1 VLLAAGLYIYMS
13 KSFKRAVFGISVA
26 LVAIVFLGG
35 FVSGG
40 VSAGTQSDAAYRQMG
55 VYEEVLHKIQSDYVT
70 EPSLN
75 DVTTGAL
82 HGLLESLDANSSYL
96 TPAEFAAYKAHQNEG
111 TAQVG
116 LDVSKRYDYGTVV
129 SVVPGSP
136 ADREAHIR
144 DGDMI
149 ESIDG
154 KTTRQLS
161 LAMIRLMLE
170 GKPGTNVTF
179 GLIRPGGKPEPEQVT
194 LTRTQVAPPPMGVEQ
209 YEQSSI
215 LYLKPDTLSRERV
228 DQIEARLHA
237 MPRNGNTKVLL
248 DLRDVAEG
256 DPAQGI
262 RLANAFLQSGTIA
275 SIQGQT
281 VPRQTFTALSSRFV
295 TKAPLVILVN
305 NGTAGAA
312 EIVAAAILDNKR
324 GDLVGSRTFGEGV
337 VQRTITLPDGAALIL
352 SVAKYETPSG
362 SKIQDDAVTPNV
374 VVNETI
380 DQFLAEEGDLS
391 QPLPHTDD
399 QLNKALDILKQK
411 SA

>member
-1 VLLAAGLYIYMS
+1 MS
-13 KSFKRAVFGISVA
+13 KSFTRAVFGISIT
-26 LVAIVFLGG
+26 LVAVVFLGG
-35 FVSGG
+35 FVSGT
-40 VSAGTQSDAAYRQMG
+40 SSQTQSDGAYRQMG

-70 EPSLN
+70 EPNIN

-96 TPAEFAAYKAHQNEG
+96 TPTEFAAYKAHENEG

-116 LDVSKRYDYGTVV
+116 LDVSKRFGYATVV
-129 SVVPGSP
+129 AVVPGSP
-136 ADREAHIR
+136 ADREAHIG

-149 ESIDG
+149 ESIGG
-154 KTTRQLS
+154 KTTRQMS
-161 LAMIRLMLE
+161 LAMIRLLLE
-170 GKPGTNVTF
+170 GKPGTNVNF
-179 GLIRPGGKPEPEQVT
+179 GLIRPGGKPEPEQIN
-194 LTRTQVAPPPMGVEQ
+194 LTRTQLAPPAMAQQQ
-209 YEQSSI
+209 YENSTI
-215 LYLKPDTLSRERV
+215 LYLKPGILSHERV
-228 DQIEARLHA
+228 DQIEDRLRA
-237 MPRNGNTKVLL
+237 MPKNGNTKVLL
-248 DLRDVAEG
+248 DLRDVADG

-275 SIQGQT
+275 SIEGQT
-281 VPRQTFTALSSRFV
+281 VTKQTFTAEPSRFV
-295 TKAPLVILVN
+295 TKGPLVVLVN

-337 VQRTITLPDGAALIL
+337 VQKTITLPDGAALIL

-362 SKIQDDAVTPNV
+362 SKIQDKAVTPNI

-380 DQFLAEEGDLS
+380 DQFLAEEDETAR
-391 QPLPHTDD
+391 PVPHPDD

>member
-1 VLLAAGLYIYMS
+1 MS
-13 KSFKRAVFGISVA
+13 KSFTRAVFGISIT
-26 LVAIVFLGG
+26 LVAVVFLGG
-35 FVSGG
+35 FVSGT
-40 VSAGTQSDAAYRQMG
+40 SSQTQSDGAYRQMG

-70 EPSLN
+70 EPN
-75 DVTTGAL
+75 ITDVTTGAL

-96 TPAEFAAYKAHQNEG
+96 TPAEFTAYKAHENEG

-116 LDVSKRYDYGTVV
+116 LDVSKRFGYATVV
-129 SVVPGSP
+129 AVVPGSP
-136 ADREAHIR
+136 ADREAHIS

-149 ESIDG
+149 ESIGG
-154 KTTRQLS
+154 KTTRQMS
-161 LAMIRLMLE
+161 LAMIRLLLE
-170 GKPGTNVTF
+170 GKPGTNVNF
-179 GLIRPGGKPEPEQVT
+179 GLIRPGGKPEPEQIN
-194 LTRTQVAPPPMGVEQ
+194 LARTQVAPPAMAEQQ
-209 YEQSSI
+209 YENSTI
-215 LYLKPDTLSRERV
+215 LYLKPGILSRERV
-228 DQIEARLHA
+228 DQIEDRLRA
-237 MPRNGNTKVLL
+237 MPKNGNTKVLL
-248 DLRDVAEG
+248 DLRDVADG

-275 SIQGQT
+275 SIEGQT
-281 VPRQTFTALSSRFV
+281 VTKQTFTAEPSRFV
-295 TKAPLVILVN
+295 TKGPLVVLVN

-337 VQRTITLPDGAALIL
+337 VQKTITLPDGAALIL

-362 SKIQDDAVTPNV
+362 SKIQDKAVTPNI

-380 DQFLAEEGDLS
+380 DQFLAEEDETAR
-391 QPLPHTDD
+391 PVPHPDD

>member
-1 VLLAAGLYIYMS
+1 MS

-26 LVAIVFLGG
+26 LIAVVFLGG

-40 VSAGTQSDAAYRQMG
+40 VSDGAQSDAAYKQMG

-70 EPSLN
+70 QPN
-75 DVTTGAL
+75 MDDVTTGAL

-96 TPAEFAAYKAHQNEG
+96 TASEFAAYKAHQNEG

-116 LDVSKRYDYGTVV
+116 LDVSKRFGYATVV
-129 SVVPGSP
+129 AVVPGSP
-136 ADREAHIR
+136 ADREAHIS

-149 ESIDG
+149 ESIGG
-154 KTTRQLS
+154 KTTRPMS
-161 LAMIRLMLE
+161 LAMIRLLLE
-170 GKPGTNVTF
+170 GKPGTSVNF
-179 GLIRPGGKPEPEQVT
+179 GLIRPGGKPEPDQIT
-194 LTRTQVAPPPMGVEQ
+194 LTRTQVPTPAFSQQE
-209 YEQSSI
+209 YENSSI
-215 LYLKPDTLSRERV
+215 LYLKPGVLSRERV
-228 DQIEARLHA
+228 DQVEARLRA
-237 MPRNGNTKVLL
+237 MPKNNNTKVLL

-275 SIQGQT
+275 SIEGQT
-281 VPRQTFTALSSRFV
+281 VPKQTFAAEPSRFI

-337 VQRTITLPDGAALIL
+337 VQKTITLPDGAALIL
-352 SVAKYETPSG
+352 SVAKYESPSG
-362 SKIQDDAVTPNV
+362 SKIQDNAVTPNI

-380 DQFLAEEGDLS
+380 DQFLAQEDETA
-391 QPLPHTDD
+391 QPVPHTDD
-399 QLNKALDILKQK
+399 QLNKALDDLKQK

>member
-1 VLLAAGLYIYMS
+1 MS
-13 KSFKRAVFGISVA
+13 KNFKRSIFGVSVA
-26 LVAIVFLGG
+26 LVLVVFLGG

-40 VSAGTQSDAAYRQMG
+40 VAADSQSDGAYRQMG

-70 EPSLN
+70 EPNMN

-96 TPAEFAAYKAHQNEG
+96 TPAEFAAYKSHQNEG
-111 TAQVG
+111 TAQIG
-116 LDVSKRYDYGTVV
+116 LDVSKRYGYATVV
-129 SVVPGSP
+129 AVIPGSP
-136 ADREAHIR
+136 ADVQAHIK

-149 ESIDG
+149 ESIEG

-161 LAMIRLMLE
+161 LAMIRLLLD
-170 GKPGTNVTF
+170 GKPGTDLHF
-179 GLIRPGGKPEPEQVT
+179 GLIRPGGKPEPEQIT
-194 LTRTQVAPPPMGVEQ
+194 LTRTQVQPAPFGEQQ
-209 YEQSSI
+209 YENSTI
-215 LYLKPDTLSRERV
+215 LYLKPGSLTRDRV
-228 DQIEARLHA
+228 DQIETRLRA
-237 MPRNGNTKVLL
+237 MPKNGNTKVLL

-256 DPAQGI
+256 DSAQGI

-275 SIQGQT
+275 SIEGQT
-281 VPRQTFTALSSRFV
+281 VPRQTFTAEPGRFI
-295 TKAPLVILVN
+295 TKAPLVVLVN

-312 EIVAAAILDNKR
+312 EIVAAAILDSKR

-337 VQRTITLPDGAALIL
+337 VQKTISMPDGAALIL
-352 SVAKYETPSG
+352 SVAKYESPNG
-362 SKIQDDAVTPNV
+362 AKIQDDAVTPNI

-380 DQFLAEEGDLS
+380 DQFLAEQDQTA
-391 QPLPHTDD
+391 QPTPRPDD